1 MWSLPEPPSTG
12 SSDDGF
18 DGWATT
24 RLPPCFGVP
33 AAAVVAPPPAAVVA
47 LPPAAVVA
55 APPAAVVAAP
65 PESDLLSDPQPAASK
80 PMAAITG
87 TAQRARLLR
96 VDMVPPCRC

>member
-18 DGWATT
+18 DGCATT
-24 RLPPCFGVP
+24 SLPPVFGV
-33 AAAVVAPPPAAVVA
+33 PPAAVVA
-47 LPPAAVVA
+47 APPAVVA

-65 PESDLLSDPQPAASK
+65 AAVVAPPPVLDLLSPPQLAANK

-87 TAQRARLLR
+87 TAHRARLVR
-96 VDMVPPCRC
+96 FDMLPP